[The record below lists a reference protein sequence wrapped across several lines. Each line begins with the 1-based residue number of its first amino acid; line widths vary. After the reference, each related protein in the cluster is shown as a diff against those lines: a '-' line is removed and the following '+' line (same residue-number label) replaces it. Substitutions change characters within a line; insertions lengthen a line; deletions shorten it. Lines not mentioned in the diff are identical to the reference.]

1 MKKILI
7 TTLILTLF
15 SWNMNGSNSDLDFFV
30 SAAKLFAKENKNK
43 EVGRMDD
50 MYLNQD
56 NNIVMVT
63 SVTNQITKENQ
74 QSFEKKINEPQHKQQ
89 AILIMKKNMPK
100 FAWKYLVKLV
110 HKHQTNFIVLYKDTQ
125 SGLNAQILLP
135 PNLFTIQ

>member
-1 MKKILI
+1 MKKNLI

-74 QSFEKKINEPQHKQQ
+74 QSFEKKSTNHSTNSKQ
-89 AILIMKKNMPK
+89 
-100 FAWKYLVKLV
+100 F
-110 HKHQTNFIVLYKDTQ
+110 
-125 SGLNAQILLP
+125 
-135 PNLFTIQ
+135 